1 MKKQSVPFSDQ
12 YATYHN
18 METFVLKYSKN
29 SIVVEKEFIMKKI
42 IAIVATLFCVIT
54 LSAQDSL
61 TVKSFELDPT
71 DLTAQQRNIKDGN
84 GDICALV
91 KVQMVDNEVKFE
103 GDIIGQSEQQKNEY
117 YVFLING
124 TQRLKVMSQ
133 KALPLEIEFSDYGIE
148 ELKGGSTYVLKII
161 WSEKAPGV
169 SFHIGIPNVAIT
181 VEGKTYTTDEMGDL
195 DLPLVNGKY
204 SYVVEKENYV
214 TIYDTLIIDRLPV
227 IKNITL
233 QTDSR
238 LKDKGLLI
246 VTYPLNAEFT
256 IEATSDASSKP
267 AKKKVLTGEALA
279 LNGDYQVSFKKKKY
293 VSETISVTVKQG
305 QVVNTGLNPT
315 LEADLYFKSGN
326 YKKAFKEYN
335 KLAKSNDD
343 LALLR
348 LGSCYMDGKGV
359 PANRK
364 QAISCWRKAA
374 ARGNMQAYQ
383 YLCDSEHSMP
393 GKLVWLA
400 QAASKGDKN
409 SIMQLVKHYKEHKE
423 WKEVKRWL
431 DEVFALDA
439 PSADAYYEMG
449 ELYYRGDRGL
459 VQNFS
464 RAYKYFANAAS
475 QGHTVAKERIIDY
488 TYLGLD
494 GHKTD
499 PKKAISDYLQLEQL
513 SDDGNYKVG
522 MYYYDIQNIDY
533 AHFYLSK
540 LSVDNISEVPYT
552 GNARAVFEQL
562 GNSFFG
568 KKDYGAAVFYYR
580 LHEKIGG
587 SNINVF
593 NKLGDAYRLGQGI
606 TKNVS
611 LAYSCYKKSSEQGD
625 KEGYCMLGLCYEKGY
640 GVVKNLNEAVRLYTI
655 ADEKGSPRAA
665 AYLGTMYYQG
675 LGGLAKDREKAIMLW
690 TKAGNANVKAAINN
704 LINYYKFKRN
714 QSMVSYWTNKKNS
727 LSNE

>member
-1 MKKQSVPFSDQ
+1 
-12 YATYHN
+12 
-18 METFVLKYSKN
+18 
-29 SIVVEKEFIMKKI
+29 MKKI
-42 IAIVATLFCVIT
+42 IAIIATLFCVIT

-61 TVKSFELDPT
+61 KVKSFELDPT
-71 DLTAQQRNIKDGN
+71 DLTAQQRNVKDGN
-84 GDICALV
+84 GEICALV
-91 KVQMVDNEVKFE
+91 KVQMVDKEVKFE

-124 TQRLKVMSQ
+124 TQRLKVVSQ
-133 KALPLEIEFSDYGIE
+133 KALPLEVEFSDYGIK

-169 SFHIGIPNVAIT
+169 SFHVGIPNVAIT
-181 VEGKTYTTDEMGDL
+181 VEGKQYTTDEMGDL
-195 DLPLVNGKY
+195 DLPLGNGKY
-204 SYVVEKENYV
+204 SYTVEKDNYV
-214 TIYDTLIIDRLPV
+214 TIYDTLTIDRLPV

-238 LKDKGLLI
+238 LKDKGLLT
-246 VTYPLNAEFT
+246 VTYPLDAEFT
-256 IEATSDASSKP
+256 VEPASNTSSKP
-267 AKKKVLTGEALA
+267 AKKKILTGEALA
-279 LNGDYQVSFKKKKY
+279 LNGDYHISLKKKEY
-293 VSETISVTVKQG
+293 VPETISVTVKQG
-305 QVVNTGLNPT
+305 QVVNTSFNPI
-315 LEADLYFKSGN
+315 LEADQYFKSGN

-335 KLAKSNDD
+335 KLAKNNDD

-348 LGSCYMDGKGV
+348 LGNCYMDGKGV
-359 PANRK
+359 PANREL
-364 QAISCWRKAA
+364 AISYWRKATEQ
-374 ARGNMQAYQ
+374 GNMQAYI
-383 YLCDSEHSMP
+383 YLRDSEHSMQ
-393 GKLVWLA
+393 GKLVWLE

-409 SIMQLVKHYKEHKE
+409 SITLLIKYYKEHKE

-431 DEVFALDA
+431 DEIFALDA

-449 ELYYRGDRGL
+449 ELYYRGDRG
-459 VQNFS
+459 VKQNFS

-475 QGHTVAKERIIDY
+475 QGHTLAKERIIDY

-494 GHKTD
+494 GKKTD
-499 PKKAISDYLQLEQL
+499 PQKAIADYLQLEQL

-522 MYYYDIQNIDY
+522 MYYYDIQKIDS

-552 GNARAVFEQL
+552 GNAREVFEQL
-562 GNSFFG
+562 GNSFWIN
-568 KKDYGAAVFYYR
+568 KDYGTAVFYYR
-580 LHEKIGG
+580 LYEKIGG
-587 SNINVF
+587 SNINVL
-593 NKLGDAYRLGQGI
+593 NKLGDAYRLGLGI
-606 TKNVS
+606 TKDVS
-611 LAYSCYKKSSEQGD
+611 LAYSYYEKSSKQDD

-640 GVVKNLNEAVRLYTI
+640 FVVKNLDEAVRLYTI

-675 LGGLAKDREKAIMLW
+675 LGGLAKDREKAISLW

-704 LINYYKFKRN
+704 LINYYKFKHD
-714 QSMVSYWTNKKNS
+714 QPMVTYWTNKKNS

>member
-1 MKKQSVPFSDQ
+1 MKK
-12 YATYHN
+12 
-18 METFVLKYSKN
+18 
-29 SIVVEKEFIMKKI
+29 
-42 IAIVATLFCVIT
+42 AIVIIATLFCAIS

-61 TVKSFELDPT
+61 NVKSFELDPT
-71 DLTAQQRNIKDGN
+71 DLTAQQRNVKDGN

-91 KVQMVDNEVKFE
+91 KVQMVDKEVKFE

-133 KALPLEIEFSDYGIE
+133 KALPLEVEFSDYGIE

-169 SFHIGIPNVAIT
+169 SFHVGIPNVAIT

-195 DLPLVNGKY
+195 DLPLANGKY
-204 SYVVEKENYV
+204 SYAVEKDNYI
-214 TIYDTLIIDRLPV
+214 TIYDTLTIDRLPV

-233 QTDSR
+233 HTDNR
-238 LKDKGLLI
+238 LKDKGLL
-246 VTYPLNAEFT
+246 TLNYPLNTKFT
-256 IEATSDASSKP
+256 VEPTSDASSKP
-267 AKKKVLTGEALA
+267 AKKKVMTGEALA
-279 LNGDYQVSFKKKKY
+279 LNGDYLISFKKKKY
-293 VSETISVTVKQG
+293 VSGTISVTVKQG
-305 QVVNTGLNPT
+305 QIVNTGFSPT
-315 LEADLYFKSGN
+315 LEADKYFKSGD
-326 YKKAFKEYN
+326 YRKAFKEYN
-335 KLAKSNDD
+335 KLAKNNDD

-348 LGSCYMDGKGV
+348 LGNCYMDGKGV

-364 QAISCWRKAA
+364 LAISCWRKSAA
-374 ARGNMQAYQ
+374 QGNMQAYR
-383 YLCDSEHSMP
+383 YLYDSEPTMQ

-400 QAASKGDKN
+400 QAASKGDGN
-409 SIMQLVKHYKEHKE
+409 SIMRLVRHYKEYKE

-431 DEVFALDA
+431 DKAFALDV

-449 ELYYRGDRGL
+449 ELYYRGDKG
-459 VQNFS
+459 VKQNFS

-494 GHKTD
+494 GLKTD
-499 PKKAISDYLQLEQL
+499 PQKAISDYLQLERL

-522 MYYYDIQNIDY
+522 MYYYDIQKVDS
-533 AHFYLSK
+533 AHSYLSK
-540 LSVDNISEVPYT
+540 LNVDKIGDVPYT

-562 GNSFFG
+562 GNSFWAN
-568 KKDYGAAVFYYR
+568 KNYGAAVFYYQ
-580 LHEKIGG
+580 LYENIGG
-587 SNINVF
+587 TNINVL
-593 NKLGDAYRLGQGI
+593 NHLGDAYRLGQGI

-611 LAYSCYKKSSEQGD
+611 LAYSCYKRTSEQDD

-640 GVVKNLNEAVRLYTI
+640 GVTKNLNEAVRLYTI
-655 ADEKGSPRAA
+655 AEEKGSPRAA

-675 LGGLAKDREKAIMLW
+675 LGGLTKNREKAIRLW

-714 QSMVSYWTNKKNS
+714 QSMVSYWTNKKDN
-727 LSNE
+727 LSNDE

>member
-1 MKKQSVPFSDQ
+1 MKKV
-12 YATYHN
+12 
-18 METFVLKYSKN
+18 
-29 SIVVEKEFIMKKI
+29 
-42 IAIVATLFCVIT
+42 IAIVITLFCVIS

-61 TVKSFELDPT
+61 KVKSFELDPT
-71 DLTAQQRNIKDGN
+71 DLTAQQRNVKDGN

-91 KVQMVDNEVKFE
+91 KVQMVDKEVKFE

-124 TQRLKVMSQ
+124 TQRLKVVSQ
-133 KALPLEIEFSDYGIE
+133 KALPLEIEFSDYGID
-148 ELKGGSTYVLKII
+148 ELKGGSTYVLKIV

-169 SFHIGIPNVAIT
+169 SFHVGIPNVAIT

-195 DLPLVNGKY
+195 DLPLANGKY
-204 SYVVEKENYV
+204 SYAVEKDNYV
-214 TIYDTLIIDRLPV
+214 TVFDTLTIDRLPV

-238 LKDKGLLI
+238 LKDKGLLTL
-246 VTYPLNAEFT
+246 TYPLKAEFT
-256 IEATSDASSKP
+256 VEPTSDASSKP
-267 AKKKVLTGEALA
+267 AKKKVVTGEALA

-293 VSETISVTVKQG
+293 VPETISVTVKQG
-305 QVVNTGLNPT
+305 QIVNKSFNPA
-315 LEADLYFKSGN
+315 LEADQYFKSGD

-359 PANRK
+359 PANREL
-364 QAISCWRKAA
+364 AISCWRKAA
-374 ARGNMQAYQ
+374 TQGNMRAYQ
-383 YLCDSEHSMP
+383 YLCDSEPTMQ

-400 QAASKGDKN
+400 QAASKGDEN

-431 DEVFALDA
+431 DDAFALGE

-449 ELYYRGDRGL
+449 ELYYRGDRS
-459 VQNFS
+459 VKQNFS
-464 RAYKYFANAAS
+464 REYKYFANAAS
-475 QGHTVAKERIIDY
+475 QGNTVAKERMIDY

-494 GHKTD
+494 GQKTD
-499 PKKAISDYLQLEQL
+499 PQRAISDYLQLEQL

-522 MYYYDIQNIDY
+522 MYYYDAQKIDS

-540 LSVDNISEVPYT
+540 LSVDKISDVPYT
-552 GNARAVFEQL
+552 GNAREVFEQI
-562 GNSFFG
+562 GNSFWMS
-568 KKDYGAAVFYYR
+568 KDYGVAVFYYR
-580 LHEKIGG
+580 LYEKIGG
-587 SNINVF
+587 SNINVL

-611 LAYSCYKKSSEQGD
+611 LAYSFYKKSSEQDD

-640 GVVKNLNEAVRLYTI
+640 GVGKNLTEAVRLYTI

-675 LGGLAKDREKAIMLW
+675 LGGLTKDREKAVRLW
-690 TKAGNANVKAAINN
+690 TKAGNANIKAAINN

-727 LSNE
+727 L

>member
-1 MKKQSVPFSDQ
+1 
-12 YATYHN
+12 
-18 METFVLKYSKN
+18 
-29 SIVVEKEFIMKKI
+29 MKKI
-42 IAIVATLFCVIT
+42 IAIVAMLFCVIT

-61 TVKSFELDPT
+61 KVKSFELDPT
-71 DLTAQQRNIKDGN
+71 DLTAQQRNVKDGN
-84 GDICALV
+84 GEICALV
-91 KVQMVDNEVKFE
+91 KVQMVDKEVKFE

-124 TQRLKVMSQ
+124 TQRLKVVSQ
-133 KALPLEIEFSDYGIE
+133 KALPLEVEFSDYGIK

-169 SFHIGIPNVAIT
+169 SFHVGIPNVAIT
-181 VEGKTYTTDEMGDL
+181 VEGKQYTTDEMGDL
-195 DLPLVNGKY
+195 DLPLGNGKY
-204 SYVVEKENYV
+204 SYTVEKDNYV
-214 TIYDTLIIDRLPV
+214 TIYDTLTIDRLPV

-238 LKDKGLLI
+238 LKDKGLLT
-246 VTYPLNAEFT
+246 VTYPLDAEFT
-256 IEATSDASSKP
+256 VEPASNTSSKP
-267 AKKKVLTGEALA
+267 AKKKILTGEALA
-279 LNGDYQVSFKKKKY
+279 LNGDYHISLKKKEY
-293 VSETISVTVKQG
+293 VPETISVTVKQG
-305 QVVNTGLNPT
+305 QVVNTSFNPI
-315 LEADLYFKSGN
+315 LEADQYFKSGN

-335 KLAKSNDD
+335 KLAKNNDD

-348 LGSCYMDGKGV
+348 LGNCYMDGKGV
-359 PANRK
+359 PANREL
-364 QAISCWRKAA
+364 AISYWRRATEQ
-374 ARGNMQAYQ
+374 GNMQAYI
-383 YLCDSEHSMP
+383 YLRDSEHSMQ
-393 GKLVWLA
+393 GKLVWLE

-409 SIMQLVKHYKEHKE
+409 SITLLIKYYKEHKE

-431 DEVFALDA
+431 DEIFALDA

-449 ELYYRGDRGL
+449 ELYYRGDRG
-459 VQNFS
+459 VKQNFS

-475 QGHTVAKERIIDY
+475 QGHTLAKERIIDY

-494 GHKTD
+494 GKKTD
-499 PKKAISDYLQLEQL
+499 PQKAIADYLQLEQL

-522 MYYYDIQNIDY
+522 MYYYDIQKIDS

-552 GNARAVFEQL
+552 GNAREVFEQL
-562 GNSFFG
+562 GNSFWIN
-568 KKDYGAAVFYYR
+568 KDYGTAVFYYR
-580 LHEKIGG
+580 LYEKIGG
-587 SNINVF
+587 SNINVL
-593 NKLGDAYRLGQGI
+593 NKLGDAYRLGLGI
-606 TKNVS
+606 TKDVS
-611 LAYSCYKKSSEQGD
+611 LAYSYYEKSSKQDD

-640 GVVKNLNEAVRLYTI
+640 FVVKNLDEAVRLYTI

-675 LGGLAKDREKAIMLW
+675 LGGLAKDREKAISLW

-704 LINYYKFKRN
+704 LINYYKFKHD
-714 QSMVSYWTNKKNS
+714 QPMVTYWTNKKNS